1 MTDAVTSPAER
12 SSAPSTDAENYPRVR
27 IRGRLVCTSA
37 LHIGDGGEP
46 QSWQARVAAG
56 LPTHREPPALKQPKA
71 AGDDA
76 AESRP
81 STYHGVAR
89 GYLGSQPGNEAASGT
104 GPVHPPEGADDTA
117 EEPAGSGGDDND
129 EAAVGTDPDIDDGTG
144 TVDAELPYIP
154 GSTLRGA
161 LRRLLDLP
169 DLDQPDARPLDP
181 LVRCLFGYVEA
192 APESGAGSTGAD
204 PDVGGFAGRLRCYD
218 APLCTLPAASTGAEL
233 PPFWCAVRHTAAVH
247 GVAIDA
253 RTGTASHRL
262 LYSHEV
268 VPAGS
273 AFRVELEADSLT
285 REQLQKLLGLLRRL
299 DGSLAAAIGGKAG
312 KGWGRLRWCEDAED
326 VQVVTRERLARWLD
340 EDGADLPFESLADL
354 DPDAV
359 EPREPGTDPR
369 PLRLPL
375 LLLADGPVLV
385 NEPGYRRRPERQT
398 SAQQPAAAAE
408 SGAEAA
414 AKSAAA
420 EDEDKEHPPQLEHS
434 RRPDGTAIIPGKSL
448 VGALRARAE
457 RILATMAHRHFDAAP
472 RPARQAAQRLAQRL
486 FGSESRRG
494 ALWLADAVDNGDTAE
509 HDQRFIAIDRFSGA
523 VKGSH
528 GEGALFRAK
537 ARSDGS
543 YSTEVLLETH
553 RLRHLEG
560 PPPAG
565 DWWKGLL
572 WLLAQD
578 AADGELRVGWG
589 KAKGYGA
596 LRLAQSP
603 AALWVAAGAAP
614 ADATDWLAALC
625 RALHETLDA
634 LPPEAALDT
643 AAAAQTEAAPAPLA
657 PAPAIAD
664 TETAPGT
671 GAGPAAAAPDPEPVT
686 PASPPVAETP
696 PRGKFF
702 HPPYVFLPATG
713 LVNGA
718 PVRTLAWDAARS
730 QDTDGGAPVPTR
742 HDLWLAGHHSGH
754 IDCRIELKTPAFVGA
769 RQHGGKNESKRA
781 EPYMRGCE
789 RAIPGNSLRGMIASI
804 AEAISQSALRVL
816 EDRYYSVRKDYD
828 EVQAQS
834 KGDNPKWHKGKLSGA
849 GDDWLVMPDPG
860 NGPVLPVQLAAMQR
874 LSRLW
879 VERVRKKEVHTKSAP
894 GKVCKHAKK
903 HADHTKPNAWR
914 PPSPGND
921 GWSIWFATTADGAE
935 VTELSFSKVWRQEVP
950 GTVFDFVTDPPDI
963 DAGAGSA
970 GRDLLPWGSPNAER
984 TGLTPAEALFGV
996 VEAEKQG
1003 EQAAALASRVRFYDA
1018 LAPAPGAVPCYQEDH
1033 VLRILSTPKPPSPM
1047 LYFHRRGRPSEPVAK
1062 RELHPEQ
1069 HRINGRKRYVP
1080 HPEAQ
1085 THAEF
1090 WRSRDAENQNTAK
1103 QKLIC
1108 RPMQAGAELWFRVEF
1123 DNLRDDEL
1131 TLLCTALAPAQG
1143 FRHGLGLGK
1152 PLGLGAAAVD
1162 IAAVML
1168 TDHAERYGTDARRD
1182 GRRWYCADPA
1192 QPPKLPPRLHPG
1204 LTAPPADSWRPLAE
1218 ILPADPLADHH
1229 GRLIDA
1235 DTLAQL
1241 RHAGN
1246 PEALLPDTW
1255 VLYPLLA
1262 QQMPAYDVSA
1272 SKDAND
1278 RTLMRSEHDTYAWFV
1293 DNDQCTTPAALGP
1306 VVPGQPLPT
1315 LRAPVRLRVNLPQ
1328 GADAKEVRTFLE
1340 DFEPLYPPDS
1350 KLKVLLHDDQAEA
1363 LSRDHKRSDS
1373 DTVRKVEFEP
1383 ELLPWERELRKSGSG
1398 VGRGGNGQSKRRTTT
1413 NRRRT
1418 PGPKGRDKR

>member
-1 MTDAVTSPAER
+1 MTDATEVPPAQASPCGDAAE
-12 SSAPSTDAENYPRVR
+12 AYPRVR
-27 IRGRLVCTSA
+27 IRGRLLCVSQ

-46 QSWQARVAAG
+46 QSWQARTDAG
-56 LPTHREPPALKQPKA
+56 LPAHREPPALKQPKA
-71 AGDDA
+71 AGEDA

-89 GYLGSQPGNEAASGT
+89 GYLGSPPNADAARTDEGVELAGSVDGSAGHADGSGREDAGDCGDGAASGYDRRDAAA
-104 GPVHPPEGADDTA
+104 GDCVSACGHDNDDDNEGDAGARRDNGAD
-117 EEPAGSGGDDND
+117 P
-129 EAAVGTDPDIDDGTG
+129 
-144 TVDAELPYIP
+144 AELPYIP

-169 DLDQPDARPLDP
+169 DLDQPGARPLDP

-192 APESGAGSTGAD
+192 APEPGAGTRGAD
-204 PDVGGFAGRLRCYD
+204 PDVGGFAGRLRCCD
-218 APLCTLPAASTGAEL
+218 APLCTLPAASTGAEP
-233 PPFWCAVRHTAAVH
+233 PPFWCAARHTAAVQ
-247 GVAIDA
+247 GIAIDA

-262 LYSHEV
+262 LYSHEI

-273 AFRVELEADSLT
+273 AFRVELEADGLT

-299 DGSLAAAIGGKAG
+299 DGTLAAAIGSKAG
-312 KGWGRLRWCEDAED
+312 KGWGRVRWDEGAED
-326 VQVVTRERLARWLD
+326 VQVITPAGLADWLTA
-340 EDGADLPFESLADL
+340 DGAELPFRRLADL
-354 DPDAV
+354 DPGAATAV
-359 EPREPGTDPR
+359 APDTDPR
-369 PLRLPL
+369 PLRLSL
-375 LLLADGPVLV
+375 QILADGPVLV
-385 NEPGYRRRPERQT
+385 NEPGYRRKPDRQT
-398 SAQQPAAAAE
+398 NAQQPAAAAE
-408 SGAEAA
+408 AGAA

-472 RPARQAAQRLAQRL
+472 GPARQAAQRLAQRL

-589 KAKGYGA
+589 KAKGYGT

-603 AALWVAAGAAP
+603 EALWVAAGAAP
-614 ADATDWLAALC
+614 ADPTDWLAALC

-634 LPPEAALDT
+634 LPPQAALDT
-643 AAAAQTEAAPAPLA
+643 AAAAQTDPAPAPKA
-657 PAPAIAD
+657 PAPATSD

-671 GAGPAAAAPDPEPVT
+671 DAPPAAAVSDLEPIT
-686 PASPPVAETP
+686 PGSLPAAETP

-742 HDLWLAGHHSGH
+742 HDLWLTGHHSGH
-754 IDCRIELKTPAFVGA
+754 IDCRLELKTPAFVGA

-834 KGDNPKWHKGKLSGA
+834 AGDDPSWHKGKLYGC
-849 GDDWLVMPDPG
+849 GDDWRVTPHPG
-860 NGPVLPVQLAAMQR
+860 NGQAPRVQLAAMQR

-879 VERVRKKEVHTKSAP
+879 VERVRKKEVHKQSAP
-894 GKVCKHAKK
+894 WQVREHAQK

-921 GWSIWFATTADGAE
+921 GWSVWFATTADGAE
-935 VTELSFSKVWRQEVP
+935 VAELSFSKVWRQEVP
-950 GTVFDFVTDPPDI
+950 GTLFDFVTDPPGT
-963 DAGAGSA
+963 DADAPGAGQ
-970 GRDLLPWGSPNAER
+970 DLLPWGSPNAER

-1018 LAPAPGAVPCYQEDH
+1018 LAPTPGAVPCYQEDH

-1047 LYFHRRGRPSEPVAK
+1047 LYFHPRNKPGKPVHK
-1062 RELHPEQ
+1062 RDLHPQ
-1069 HRINGRKRYVP
+1069 HHRINGRKRYVP
-1080 HPEAQ
+1080 HPKAQ

-1090 WRSRDAENQNTAK
+1090 WRSRDTGNKKTTAK
-1103 QKLIC
+1103 QKIIC
-1108 RPMQAGAELWFRVEF
+1108 RPMKAGAELWFRVEF

-1131 TLLCTALAPAQG
+1131 TLLCTALAPGQG

-1168 TDHAERYGTDARRD
+1168 TDHGERYGTDACRD
-1182 GRRWYCADPA
+1182 GRRWYCEEPA
-1192 QPPKLPPRLHPG
+1192 RPPDLPARLHPG
-1204 LTAPPADSWRPLAE
+1204 LQPPQQGGWRPLAD
-1218 ILPADPLADHH
+1218 ILPADPLTDPH

-1235 DTLAQL
+1235 ETLRQL
-1241 RHAGN
+1241 RHIGN
-1246 PEALLPDTW
+1246 PGALLTDTW

-1262 QQMPAYDVSA
+1262 QQLPAYDVSA
-1272 SKDAND
+1272 PNSKND
-1278 RTLMRSEHDTYAWFV
+1278 QSLRYSEHKTYQWFV
-1293 DNDQCTTPAALGP
+1293 HNDQASAPQCMHP
-1306 VVPGQPLPT
+1306 VLPDRPLPT
-1315 LRAPVRLRVNLPQ
+1315 LRAPAPS
-1328 GADAKEVRTFLE
+1328 GDE
-1340 DFEPLYPPDS
+1340 PDS
-1350 KLKVLLHDDQAEA
+1350 AG
-1363 LSRDHKRSDS
+1363 
-1373 DTVRKVEFEP
+1373 TP
-1383 ELLPWERELRKSGSG
+1383 GSG
-1398 VGRGGNGQSKRRTTT
+1398 PPHKDGNGKQGQTDRQHPQTQQDAGNRNARAPN
-1413 NRRRT
+1413 NRR
-1418 PGPKGRDKR
+1418 PKQQKRADLYRRGRRNNR